1 MAHILS
7 IVSSKGGA
15 GKTTVAL
22 NLAVALAESGD
33 NTLLIDVDPL
43 GAIGFSL
50 AQSDTEW
57 KGLAECM
64 MDNMSIDEAIMP
76 TKLPTLSLLPRGRL
90 DPLDAGLYENLLH
103 SSTTLSEA
111 IASVEKRFRY
121 IIIDTP
127 SGLGMGT
134 RAALSVSDFV
144 LLPLQ
149 AESLALRSI
158 SQTLRVVLHV
168 KENENPKLQLLG
180 ILATM
185 VQLKKDV
192 SFNIMKTV
200 WGTLSGVLEN
210 YLPRADVFSVAS
222 EKGLPV
228 AFLPGPYSP
237 EAVRFQLLVTEIKDI
252 IQGLG
257 GVTGEMDERPQRD
270 LV

>member
-7 IVSSKGGA
+7 IVSSKGGC

-22 NLAVALAESGD
+22 NLAVALAEAGD

-50 AQSDTEW
+50 AQSDTAW
-57 KGLAECM
+57 RGLAECM
-64 MDNMSIDEAIMP
+64 MDNQSIDEVIMP

-90 DPLDAGLYENLLH
+90 DPLDVAVYEEQLH
-103 SSTTLSEA
+103 ASTALPDI
-111 IASVEKRFRY
+111 IAAVADRYRY

-127 SGLGMGT
+127 SGLGMVT
-134 RAALSVSDFV
+134 RAALSISNFV

-149 AESLALRSI
+149 AEALALRSI
-158 SQTLRVVLHV
+158 SQTLRVLMHV
-168 KENENPKLQLLG
+168 KEHENPGLELLG

-185 VQLKKDV
+185 VQMNKDV
-192 SFNIMKTV
+192 SFKIITTV
-200 WGTLSGVLEN
+200 WETLSGILET
-210 YLPRADVFSVAS
+210 YIPRADIYSIAS

-228 AFLPGPYSP
+228 AFLPGQFSP
-237 EAVRFQLLVTEIKDI
+237 EAARFQLLVTEIKGI

-257 GVTGEMDERPQRD
+257 GVTGETDERAQRE
-270 LV
+270 LL